1 MVSISP
7 SSIYLKK
14 NKSTSNLLSLG
25 LNSALSKSTMPFML
39 TNDSISKVL
48 LKTNS
53 LSDEPSSEL
62 TNILVDSVV
71 SFGTDDE
78 LRNCIKEYE
87 PDVMVIGG
95 EYKYKEII
103 GLEHVPHIEFF
114 DKIEGISTTK
124 ILRDEK

>member
-1 MVSISP
+1 MKVWINGTFDILHIGHIRLLNFAKSFGSIRVGLDTDERVGEKKGIQRP
-7 SSIYLKK
+7 FNKLEYRMEFISSIA
-14 NKSTSNLLSLG
+14 G
-25 LNSALSKSTMPFML
+25 
-39 TNDSISKVL
+39 
-48 LKTNS
+48 
-53 LSDEPSSEL
+53 
-62 TNILVDSVV
+62 VDSVV

-103 GLEHVPHIEFF
+103 GLEYVPHIEFF

-124 ILRDEK
+124 ILNDEK